1 MKLAIIKA
9 CSDLGVHI
17 SGSEKG
23 PLIINKFDNI
33 VEKNITIKKEE
44 TIKEIDKEIK
54 LKNLNKLNEV
64 NEELYKSIINIDE
77 FVITLGGDHSI
88 AIASILASKKKSKN
102 MGLIWID
109 SHADFHTIETTI
121 SGNIHGMPFATVCGQ
136 NGDKL
141 SYFFDEEYIKPENAV
156 LVGARD
162 IELPE
167 YQNLET
173 AGVKV
178 YTTEDIKKYGV
189 ENIMKEAIQI
199 ASTNTNGFHVSYD
212 LDVIDPSLAP
222 GVSVKAKDGIS
233 VTIAEEILNQLL
245 KSKEHIKSFDLVEL
259 NPEKDIDNKTLTIA
273 ETLLEKLIN
282 EIK

>member
-1 MKLAIIKA
+1 MNIAIVKA

-17 SGSEKG
+17 SGSENG
-23 PLIINKFDNI
+23 PLKITKFDNQI
-33 VEKNITIKKEE
+33 KKVLTIEKEKTKKDLEKNN
-44 TIKEIDKEIK
+44 K
-54 LKNLNKLNEV
+54 LKNLNTLNKF
-64 NEELYKSIINIDE
+64 NEELYNTIINTKE

-88 AIASILASKKKSKN
+88 AIASILASKKKNKN

-233 VTIAEEILNQLL
+233 VTVAEEILNQLL